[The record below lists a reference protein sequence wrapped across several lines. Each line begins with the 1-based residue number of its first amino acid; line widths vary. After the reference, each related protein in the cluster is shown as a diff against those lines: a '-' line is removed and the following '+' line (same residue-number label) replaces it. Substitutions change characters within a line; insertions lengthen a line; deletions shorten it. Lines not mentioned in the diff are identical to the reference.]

1 MSARGWAWSLGLVTP
16 VWVAVVAALVILG
29 EHQ

>member
-1 MSARGWAWSLGLVTP
+1 MSTRAWAWSLGLVAP
-16 VWVAVVAALVILG
+16 VWAAVAAALVILG